1 MVAVFVDFP
10 KKQKKQNCS
19 WVQFLTERYTMKSFS
34 AVAVAIIAPMTC
46 LMEVGAYGTYISRP
60 ISSHAGAL
68 LSVYEV
74 NK

>member
-1 MVAVFVDFP
+1 
-10 KKQKKQNCS
+10 
-19 WVQFLTERYTMKSFS
+19 MKSFS
-34 AVAVAIIAPMTC
+34 AVAVAIIAVMAC
-46 LMEVGAYGTYISRP
+46 LMEVGAYGTYIS